1 MPAFAPVDKPEEP
14 LLSLLAATSVG
25 APGVLVKVAG
35 ATTVEA
41 ASVVMTT
48 EVIVVKP
55 ATPSDEVTWRVW
67 VTKAVLVSYTT
78 EELETVITTGVA
90 LEVLESEEVGGGG
103 GSDEVVE
110 VVGGG
115 SDVVEDVV
123 TGGGG
128 GLDVVV
134 VEDVVT
140 GGGGGLEV
148 VVVEDVVGGGGEDV
162 VAEIKSVNGL
172 MDKISSANKMAH
184 AAEQSTQPIANI
196 NSLVLVL
203 SVVELVVVLVVG
215 GGGVVVDE
223 VVGGG
228 REEDEVVVGE
238 GEGVAV
244 DEGEL

>member
-90 LEVLESEEVGGGG
+90 LEVLDSEEVGGGG
-103 GSDEVVE
+103 GSDEVVEE

-134 VEDVVT
+134 VDDVVT
-140 GGGGGLEV
+140 GGGGGLDV

-162 VAEIKSVNGL
+162 VAEIRSATGL
-172 MDKISSANKMAH
+172 MDKIWSANKMAH
-184 AAEQSTQPIANI
+184 AAEQ
-196 NSLVLVL
+196 
-203 SVVELVVVLVVG
+203 
-215 GGGVVVDE
+215 
-223 VVGGG
+223 
-228 REEDEVVVGE
+228 
-238 GEGVAV
+238 
-244 DEGEL
+244 